1 MIRTSFLRE
10 QTKGQASFVA
20 AVVAIIASILLG
32 SLLAGFT
39 PTYAYADTAD
49 SGDTSDASTETVY
62 RLYHEGTL
70 EHLYTTDKN
79 EYEVLKGIGWKDE
92 KVGWYA
98 PVSGTPVYRL
108 NNAGLQNHLYTSDQ
122 NEIDTLTKSPD
133 WTVDYNGQPMFY
145 SGGYE
150 PIYRVYNKSLRG
162 MHHLTTDENEYKTLG
177 TPPWGWTQEG
187 VACYAVSTATGD
199 PNGPSLPEAS
209 EDNVIEKVEASTA
222 IEADVS
228 LDGSGTGYHAK
239 LVLATSTAA
248 ISYGLQFDQ
257 FASGPYAN
265 KTMVMVENVGSNDPG
280 NQHYS
285 RPMNIAVDKNQK
297 HKLLI
302 TYKKDG
308 TGELFFDKIKVGT
321 WKNEKLANV
330 DKLYVR
336 VEGAA
341 RVNNDTVNADFGN
354 IKIKSRDTLR
364 ETWGLDS
371 IGQNKAFTVSEV
383 GKNPN
388 GATNEIKISG
398 TLSGIPANSNWDSQ
412 DSYDK
417 VSGVGQFQLGF

>member
-1 MIRTSFLRE
+1 
-10 QTKGQASFVA
+10 
-20 AVVAIIASILLG
+20 
-32 SLLAGFT
+32 
-39 PTYAYADTAD
+39 
-49 SGDTSDASTETVY
+49 
-62 RLYHEGTL
+62 
-70 EHLYTTDKN
+70 
-79 EYEVLKGIGWKDE
+79 
-92 KVGWYA
+92 
-98 PVSGTPVYRL
+98 
-108 NNAGLQNHLYTSDQ
+108 
-122 NEIDTLTKSPD
+122 
-133 WTVDYNGQPMFY
+133 
-145 SGGYE
+145 
-150 PIYRVYNKSLRG
+150 
-162 MHHLTTDENEYKTLG
+162 
-177 TPPWGWTQEG
+177 
-187 VACYAVSTATGD
+187 
-199 PNGPSLPEAS
+199 
-209 EDNVIEKVEASTA
+209 
-222 IEADVS
+222 
-228 LDGSGTGYHAK
+228 
-239 LVLATSTAA
+239 
-248 ISYGLQFDQ
+248 
-257 FASGPYAN
+257 
-265 KTMVMVENVGSNDPG
+265 
-280 NQHYS
+280 
-285 RPMNIAVDKNQK
+285 MNIAVDKNQK

-388 GATNEIKISG
+388 GATNEIKILG